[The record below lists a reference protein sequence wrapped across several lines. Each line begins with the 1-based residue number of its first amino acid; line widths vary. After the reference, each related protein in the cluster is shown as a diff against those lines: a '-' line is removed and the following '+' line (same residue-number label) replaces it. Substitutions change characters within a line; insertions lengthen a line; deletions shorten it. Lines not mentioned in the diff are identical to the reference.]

1 MQVPTGANRA
11 YVDLLKLGIAVRSG
25 DALRLPGFLR
35 ITRWDAGRERRGAR
49 GVREAAAKLEVVL
62 SIRVRQGDESDRDFV
77 RDLGIR
83 VAMTSVSPH
92 RQVMESLVA
101 LSYEKL
107 LDFIFAQ
114 SHTIFVAEDEG
125 RRVGFLLL
133 LDALPDEVSM
143 APQAFVA
150 YMAVEP
156 DVQRRGIGRALLN
169 AAEGLARERGLPTIA
184 MMVTESNVPALDL
197 YTSSGYRTE
206 RRLLCKPL
214 A

>member
-1 MQVPTGANRA
+1 M
-11 YVDLLKLGIAVRSG
+11 
-25 DALRLPGFLR
+25 
-35 ITRWDAGRERRGAR
+35 
-49 GVREAAAKLEVVL
+49 
-62 SIRVRQGDESDRDFV
+62 

-83 VAMTSVSPH
+83 VAMTSVSPL
-92 RQVMESLVA
+92 RQVIDSLVA

-114 SHTIFVAEDEG
+114 SHTIFIADDDG

-169 AAEGLARERGLPTIA
+169 AAEELARERGLPTIA
-184 MMVTESNVPALDL
+184 MMVTENNIPALDL

>member
-1 MQVPTGANRA
+1 
-11 YVDLLKLGIAVRSG
+11 
-25 DALRLPGFLR
+25 
-35 ITRWDAGRERRGAR
+35 
-49 GVREAAAKLEVVL
+49 
-62 SIRVRQGDESDRDFV
+62 
-77 RDLGIR
+77 
-83 VAMTSVSPH
+83 MTSVSPY
-92 RQVMESLVA
+92 RQAIGSLVV

-107 LDFIFAQ
+107 LEFVFAQ
-114 SHTIFVAEDEG
+114 SHVLLIAHAGESKL
-125 RRVGFLLL
+125 GFLLL

-156 DVQRRGIGRALLN
+156 GVQRRGIGRALLN

-214 A
+214 T

>member
-1 MQVPTGANRA
+1 
-11 YVDLLKLGIAVRSG
+11 
-25 DALRLPGFLR
+25 
-35 ITRWDAGRERRGAR
+35 
-49 GVREAAAKLEVVL
+49 
-62 SIRVRQGDESDRDFV
+62 V

-83 VAMTSVSPH
+83 VSMTSVSPF
-92 RQVMESLVA
+92 RPAMGSLVA

-114 SHTIFVAEDEG
+114 SHTILIAEDDG
-125 RRVGFLLL
+125 RRAGFLIL

-197 YTSSGYRTE
+197 YTSSGYCTE

-214 A
+214 V

>member
-1 MQVPTGANRA
+1 
-11 YVDLLKLGIAVRSG
+11 
-25 DALRLPGFLR
+25 
-35 ITRWDAGRERRGAR
+35 
-49 GVREAAAKLEVVL
+49 
-62 SIRVRQGDESDRDFV
+62 
-77 RDLGIR
+77 
-83 VAMTSVSPH
+83 MTSVSPF
-92 RQVMESLVA
+92 RKTMGSLVA
-101 LSYEKL
+101 LSYDKL

-114 SHTIFVAEDEG
+114 SHEILIAEAEG
-125 RRVGFLLL
+125 RSIGFLLL

-156 DVQRRGIGRALLN
+156 DAQRRGIGRALLN
-169 AAEGLARERGLPTIA
+169 AAEGLARERGLPTIT

-214 A
+214 S

>member
-1 MQVPTGANRA
+1 M
-11 YVDLLKLGIAVRSG
+11 S
-25 DALRLPGFLR
+25 
-35 ITRWDAGRERRGAR
+35 
-49 GVREAAAKLEVVL
+49 
-62 SIRVRQGDESDRDFV
+62 
-77 RDLGIR
+77 
-83 VAMTSVSPH
+83 SVSPY
-92 RQVMESLVA
+92 RAAMNSLVA

-114 SHTIFVAEDEG
+114 SHTILVAGDDG

-133 LDALPDEVSM
+133 LDTLPDEVSM

-206 RRLLCKPL
+206 RRLLCKQL
-214 A
+214 V

>member
-1 MQVPTGANRA
+1 
-11 YVDLLKLGIAVRSG
+11 
-25 DALRLPGFLR
+25 
-35 ITRWDAGRERRGAR
+35 
-49 GVREAAAKLEVVL
+49 
-62 SIRVRQGDESDRDFV
+62 V
-77 RDLGIR
+77 RDLGVR
-83 VAMTSVSPH
+83 VAKTSVSPF
-92 RQVMESLVA
+92 RQVMDSLVA

-114 SHTIFVAEDEG
+114 SHTTLIADGDG
-125 RRVGFLLL
+125 RRLGFLLL

-143 APQAFVA
+143 SPQAFVA

-197 YTSSGYRTE
+197 YTSCGYRTE
-206 RRLLCKPL
+206 RRLLCKTL
-214 A
+214 V

>member
-1 MQVPTGANRA
+1 
-11 YVDLLKLGIAVRSG
+11 
-25 DALRLPGFLR
+25 
-35 ITRWDAGRERRGAR
+35 
-49 GVREAAAKLEVVL
+49 
-62 SIRVRQGDESDRDFV
+62 
-77 RDLGIR
+77 
-83 VAMTSVSPH
+83 MTSVSPL
-92 RQVMESLVA
+92 RQTMSSLVA

-114 SHTIFVAEDEG
+114 SHVLLVAETDG
-125 RRVGFLLL
+125 RSTGFLLL
-133 LDALPDEVSM
+133 LDSLPDEVSM

-214 A
+214 G

>member
-1 MQVPTGANRA
+1 M
-11 YVDLLKLGIAVRSG
+11 S
-25 DALRLPGFLR
+25 
-35 ITRWDAGRERRGAR
+35 
-49 GVREAAAKLEVVL
+49 
-62 SIRVRQGDESDRDFV
+62 
-77 RDLGIR
+77 
-83 VAMTSVSPH
+83 SVSPY
-92 RQVMESLVA
+92 RTVMNSLVA

-114 SHTIFVAEDEG
+114 SHTILIADDEE

-156 DVQRRGIGRALLN
+156 EVQRRGIGRALLN

-206 RRLLCKPL
+206 RRLLCKQL
-214 A
+214 G

>member
-1 MQVPTGANRA
+1 M
-11 YVDLLKLGIAVRSG
+11 S
-25 DALRLPGFLR
+25 
-35 ITRWDAGRERRGAR
+35 
-49 GVREAAAKLEVVL
+49 
-62 SIRVRQGDESDRDFV
+62 
-77 RDLGIR
+77 
-83 VAMTSVSPH
+83 SVSPF
-92 RQVMESLVA
+92 RQVMNSLVA

-114 SHTIFVAEDEG
+114 SHCILMADDEG

-156 DVQRRGIGRALLN
+156 DAQRRGIGRALLN

-206 RRLLCKPL
+206 RRLLCKQL
-214 A
+214 G